1 MAISRQVQP
10 IKIGLLNDM
19 VLPEVMPFEIRDDL
33 VQTMQLVFDEG
44 RADGTLDRA
53 VEVIYREIDGLPR
66 GNVKD
71 VIDTYGAL
79 CDEGCL
85 AIVGPNISEN
95 TVALREEIERSFR
108 VPSISMCGTD
118 DWLGEWT
125 FGLPNGSMTDEPIL
139 IAHLMAKAG
148 YRTAGVL
155 VERSF
160 IGQEYLRAFRR
171 AARDEGI
178 TIVAE
183 EAIPQ
188 TGQEITDAVRHVY
201 ESRPDAIVHW
211 GFGLGVV
218 QITHALTSVDW
229 DPPRYMGTALED
241 AFVAAEIWKP
251 FVGWI
256 GLEQFDEGNQV
267 AARFLDRFEQVHG
280 RRPGYFATVVLR
292 DVATVLLH
300 ALADA
305 SPLSPRGVMEAIERV
320 KLLRA
325 ASGSNGTRISF
336 GKWNR
341 TGWMGAG
348 YLVAR
353 TLDPDG
359 STTHLAGRYDP

>member
-1 MAISRQVQP
+1 MSIAKIVEP
-10 IKIGLLNDM
+10 IKIGILNDM
-19 VLPEVMPFEIRDDL
+19 VLPDEMPFNIRDDL
-33 VQTMQLVFDEG
+33 VQPLRLVFD
-44 RADGTLDRA
+44 DGLAEAMIDRP
-53 VEVIYREIDGLPR
+53 VEMLYREIDGLPR
-66 GNVKD
+66 GNVKA
-71 VIDTYGAL
+71 VIDTYGEL

-85 AIVGPNISEN
+85 AVVGPNISEN
-95 TVALREEIERSFR
+95 TVALREEIERRFR
-108 VPSISMCGTD
+108 VPSISLCGSD

-148 YRTAGVL
+148 HRTVGVL

-160 IGQEYLRAFRR
+160 IGQEYLRTFRK
-171 AARDEGI
+171 AARNEGI

-188 TGQEITDAVRHVY
+188 TGQEIGAAVAKVHG
-201 ESRPDAIVHW
+201 SRPDAIVHW

-218 QITHALTSVDW
+218 QITHALAAVEW

-241 AFVAAEIWKP
+241 AFVAEEIWKP
-251 FVGWI
+251 FVGWV
-256 GLEQFDEGNQV
+256 GLEQFDEGNEV
-267 AARFLDRFEQVHG
+267 AIRFLDRFEEVNG
-280 RRPGYFATVVLR
+280 RRPQYFATVVLR

-305 SPLSPRGVMEAIERV
+305 SPLSPRGVMEALERV
-320 KLLRA
+320 KLLPA

-359 STTHLAGRYDP
+359 STTHLAGRYG